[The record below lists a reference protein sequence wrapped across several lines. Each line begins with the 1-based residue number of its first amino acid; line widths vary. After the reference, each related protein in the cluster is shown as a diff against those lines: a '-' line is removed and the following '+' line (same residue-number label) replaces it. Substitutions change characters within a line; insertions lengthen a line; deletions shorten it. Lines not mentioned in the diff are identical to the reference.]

1 MKKKLLFTFALLLT
15 AVTGAWAD
23 SSCGGGLTWTLS
35 SGTLTISKTGEGD
48 GAMPD
53 YDLQKVP
60 WYNEMNN
67 ITSVVIGDGVTGIG
81 QYAFFNCSNLASLT
95 IGSSLQSIGV
105 QAFSRCSKLASVNL
119 PASVTKIEDNAFYD
133 CSNLSSVVIHATS
146 VPTCGNDAFGLYKSG
161 RKIFVPAASV
171 DTYKAGWTTYA
182 NDIIGYNGTCGATGH
197 ESDVLYAMDGES
209 PNKTLFVCGTGAMA
223 DYDYDSMP
231 WYSQKDAITS
241 VVIGDGVTDIG
252 KYAFYEHSHL
262 ASLTIGNSLE
272 TIGVWALAL
281 VRIVLCLFPQNGWLE
296 NSSDM
301 TWGIIRNVPFV
312 ILGAVICWLYWNNK
326 RKNRTFRLVWLY
338 ILLSFLFYIPVAVA
352 AGIVPMLGML
362 MLPKTICYVLL
373 IIAFLQATGKKH
385 R

>member
-1 MKKKLLFTFALLLT
+1 MKYGESTFDILYLLFVIVSGVLILRRAKNKTEKQMGLAALILGCGDAFHLVPRVLNYFMT
-15 AVTGAWAD
+15 ADFTAA
-23 SSCGGGLTWTLS
+23 L
-35 SGTLTISKTGEGD
+35 
-48 GAMPD
+48 
-53 YDLQKVP
+53 
-60 WYNEMNN
+60 
-67 ITSVVIGDGVTGIG
+67 GIG
-81 QYAFFNCSNLASLT
+81 KLVTSITMTVFYVLLYYVWLGYYQENENRSL
-95 IGSSLQSIGV
+95 
-105 QAFSRCSKLASVNL
+105 
-119 PASVTKIEDNAFYD
+119 
-133 CSNLSSVVIHATS
+133 
-146 VPTCGNDAFGLYKSG
+146 
-161 RKIFVPAASV
+161 
-171 DTYKAGWTTYA
+171 
-182 NDIIGYNGTCGATGH
+182 
-197 ESDVLYAMDGES
+197 
-209 PNKTLFVCGTGAMA
+209 
-223 DYDYDSMP
+223 
-231 WYSQKDAITS
+231 
-241 VVIGDGVTDIG
+241 
-252 KYAFYEHSHL
+252 
-262 ASLTIGNSLE
+262 